1 MKDSFVIY
9 TKYEE
14 QIALLT
20 DQQAGVLLRSLFCY
34 QSEKT
39 LPKMDDVVKMIFTVI
54 RQQIDFD
61 NQKYDEICKAK
72 KAAGE
77 KGAEFGKL
85 GGRPSKRVKTTKTP
99 QGVMETPQGLSETAK
114 TPESESDND
123 TDIYPPLFIPP
134 PNGGEKQKTDTDL
147 FFEKYPRY
155 AKDRSKMRED
165 VDYKRLIEEFEKS
178 TYLRSLYT
186 VKQINENY
194 PLIVAG
200 DFRDKEKQADGATA
214 GRELMAA
221 RERWY
226 TAKRIQAENRAE
238 GLYNRFLLNE
248 GFRNIEKRLKE
259 LMPEMARLEVDIS
272 NGDAKAK
279 TKLVKLEQ
287 ERGRLQ
293 QQKTAIIERNGMTE
307 EDLKPQYDCLK
318 CKDTGFKKDGTM
330 CDCYVEEQR

>member
-20 DQQAGVLLRSLFCY
+20 DQQAGVLLRSLLCY

-61 NQKYDEICKAK
+61 NQKYDEICKARSE
-72 KAAGE
+72 AG
-77 KGAEFGKL
+77 KLGAEYGKL
-85 GGRPSKRVKTTKTP
+85 GGRPSKRVKTPKTP
-99 QGVMETPQGLSETAK
+99 QGVMETPKGLQKTAK

-123 TDIYPPLFIPP
+123 TDIYTPLFIPP
-134 PNGGEKQKTDTDL
+134 HNGGEKQKTDADL

-155 AKDRSKMRED
+155 AKDRFKMRED

-194 PLIVAG
+194 TLIVAG
-200 DFRDKEKQADGATA
+200 DFRDKPKTNGQEE
-214 GRELMAA
+214 GRELMAK

-226 TAKRIQAENRAE
+226 TAKRIQAEKRAE
-238 GLYNRFLLNE
+238 EVYNRFMLSE
-248 GFRNIEKRLKE
+248 EFRKIEKRLKE
-259 LMPEMARLEVDIS
+259 LMPEMARLEVDLEKG
-272 NGDAKAK
+272 NVKARD
-279 TKLVKLEQ
+279 KLVKLEQ
-287 ERGRLQ
+287 ERCRLK
-293 QQKTAIIERNGMTE
+293 QQKTAIIERNGMSE
-307 EDLKPQYDCLK
+307 EDFKVQYDCAK
-318 CKDTGFKKDGTM
+318 CNDTGFKKDGTL
-330 CDCYVEEQR
+330 CDCYLED

>member
-61 NQKYDEICKAK
+61 NQKYDEICKARSE
-72 KAAGE
+72 AG
-77 KGAEFGKL
+77 KLGAEYGRL
-85 GGRPSKRVKTTKTP
+85 GGRPSKRVKTPKTP
-99 QGVMETPQGLSETAK
+99 QGVMETAKGLQKTAK
-114 TPESESDND
+114 NPESESDND

-134 PNGGEKQKTDTDL
+134 PNGGEKQKTDADL

-165 VDYKRLIEEFEKS
+165 VDYKRLVEEFEKS

-200 DFRDKEKQADGATA
+200 DFRDKPKTNGQEE
-214 GRELMAA
+214 GRELMAK

-226 TAKRIQAENRAE
+226 TAKRIQAEKRAE
-238 GLYNRFLLNE
+238 EVHNRFMLSE
-248 GFRNIEKRLKE
+248 EFRKIDKRLKE
-259 LMPEMARLEVDIS
+259 LMPEMARLEVDLEKG
-272 NGDAKAK
+272 NVKARD
-279 TKLVKLEQ
+279 KLVKLEQ
-287 ERGRLQ
+287 ERCRLK
-293 QQKTAIIERNGMTE
+293 QQKTSIIERNGMSE
-307 EDLKPQYDCLK
+307 EDFKVQYDCAK
-318 CKDTGFKKDGTM
+318 CNDTGFKKDGTL
-330 CDCYVEEQR
+330 CDCYLED

>member
-34 QSEKT
+34 QSKKT

-85 GGRPSKRVKTTKTP
+85 GGRPSKRVKTPKTP
-99 QGVMETPQGLSETAK
+99 QGVIETPQGLSKTAK

-134 PNGGEKQKTDTDL
+134 PNGGEKQKTDADL

-194 PLIVAG
+194 PLIVSG
-200 DFRDKEKQADGATA
+200 DFRDKPRGSDQDQA
-214 GRELMAA
+214 RELMAK
-221 RERWY
+221 RERY
-226 TAKRIQAENRAE
+226 YSAKRAAAEKHAE
-238 GLYNRFLLNE
+238 ELYGRFLLNE
-248 GFRNIEKRLKE
+248 DFKRIDKRLKE
-259 LMPEMARLEVDIS
+259 LMPEMARLELDAQI
-272 NGDAKAK
+272 NGDLKASA
-279 TKLVKLEQ
+279 KLVKLEQ
-287 ERGRLQ
+287 ERARLQ
-293 QQKTAIIERNGMTE
+293 QQKTAIIERNGITE